1 MSVGFNP
8 KNEQTMQQSLKVQE
22 VSISGSDA
30 TLFQISGGNTFVMV
44 QEPVDK
50 VYLARVK
57 VDSGNTWTEFAQ
69 SSLSIVGSTTLTTA
83 APNNKGAIKITGL
96 SALATGDCLIVKY
109 SVLEHL

>member
-22 VSISGSDA
+22 VSLNGLDA
-30 TLFQISGGNTFVMV
+30 VTFQIVGGNMFVMI
-44 QEPVDK
+44 QEPVDE

-57 VDSGNTWTEFAQ
+57 VDSSNTWTEFRQ
-69 SSLSIVGSTTLTTA
+69 SSISIVDSNLLTA
-83 APNNKGAIKITGL
+83 GGNKGAIEISGL
-96 SALATGDCLIVKY
+96 GALAAGDCLVVKY

>member
-30 TLFQISGGNTFVMV
+30 TLFQIVTGDTYVMI

-57 VDSGNTWTEFAQ
+57 VDSGNTWTEFQQAD
-69 SSLSIVGSTTLTTA
+69 LSIVDSSLLTA
-83 APNNKGAIKITGL
+83 GGNKGAIKIEGL
-96 SALATGDCLIVKY
+96 AALAAGDCLVVKY